1 LADKV
6 ESVCRC
12 VLNKETYQVMKNR
25 ILKTWLVILAL
36 GTICSHTMYAQTEE
50 QSSMYMFNP
59 LLFNPAYAGSRGT
72 IHAVGI
78 ARFQWVGI
86 EGAPMSQ
93 FVSFDAPVAN
103 QNLGLGIHASNDKI
117 GARSRTSLFGDIS
130 YSLKLNK
137 RGHRLS
143 FGMSAGVD
151 WQVYDFN
158 KLYTNDAGDPI
169 YNYYASKVRPNFG
182 AGVYYFGERFY
193 AGVSVPR
200 MLRNRL
206 RDNNIGDALQRRH
219 FYVTGGYVFKL
230 SSVVDF
236 KPSAL
241 VKISENAPVTFDIN
255 ANFLLFKTLWIGPS
269 YRFHE
274 SAGANVAIQIK
285 EFMSFGYAFDF
296 PINGLSMMNTN
307 QKGTHEIMISFDLKT
322 KKKPYISPRYF

>member
-1 LADKV
+1 
-6 ESVCRC
+6 
-12 VLNKETYQVMKNR
+12 MKNW
-25 ILKTWLVILAL
+25 IIKTWLVALLAGVL
-36 GTICSHTMYAQTEE
+36 TPTESYSQTEE

-59 LLFNPAYAGSRGT
+59 LLFNPAYAGSRGS

-93 FVSFDAPVAN
+93 FVSVHGPVAN
-103 QNLGLGIHASNDKI
+103 QSLGLGLHASNDRI
-117 GARSRTSLFGDIS
+117 GARSRTSVFADVS
-130 YSLKLNK
+130 YGLKLNK
-137 RGHRLS
+137 KGDRLA
-143 FGMSAGVD
+143 FGMSAGAD

-158 KLYTNDAGDPI
+158 RLYTNDPSDPI
-169 YNYYASKVRPNFG
+169 YSYYASKVRPNFG
-182 AGVYYFGERFY
+182 AGLYYYGNRFY

-206 RDNNIGDALQRRH
+206 RDSNIGDALQRRH

-241 VKISENAPVTFDIN
+241 VKISENAPVTFDLN

-274 SAGANVAIQIK
+274 AAGVNFAIMIK

-296 PINGLSMMNTN
+296 PINGLNMMRTN
-307 QKGTHEIMISFDLKT
+307 QRGTHEIMLSFDIKT
-322 KKKPYISPRYF
+322 KKKPYRSPRYF